1 MPKSNETGRRS
12 RMEDTT
18 MTYSICGEPFNSE
31 QELRHHQQ
39 TVHAAAVSTR
49 RRSHENE
56 PDDADEQ
63 EPAA

>member
-1 MPKSNETGRRS
+1 
-12 RMEDTT
+12 MEDTT
-18 MTYSICGEPFNSE
+18 MTCSICDESFNSE

-39 TVHAAAVSTR
+39 TVHAVAVSAR

-63 EPAA
+63 KTAA